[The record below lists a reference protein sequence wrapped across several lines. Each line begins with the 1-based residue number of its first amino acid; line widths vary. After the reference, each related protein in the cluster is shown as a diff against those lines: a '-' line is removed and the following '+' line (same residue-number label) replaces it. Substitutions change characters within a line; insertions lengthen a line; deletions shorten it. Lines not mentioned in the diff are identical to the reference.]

1 MLSVSR
7 RAVYHF
13 RWRECIF
20 GYGGYSQRRQWR
32 RAHRICRGGHRIHNI
47 TQIPRAARSA
57 VPAPADSSAT
67 TRSWSRCMEVALEY
81 SHPGNDEA
89 EFQLHV
95 SGRRKPGVA
104 VCRSRGAILR
114 ATATPREQRRRNQA
128 NIHSTWP
135 LGRIPLD
142 STSYKLYYV
151 NYKIGPGF
159 ASVRKLLIRGSKP
172 STGYLFPPSAYC
184 LTADG
189 INNFAIDS
197 PQVPD
202 GRYWVVFAASGV
214 FDWWHG
220 KRFRRLVLDASRRAR
235 LLGSRRCCLFRF

>member
-114 ATATPREQRRRNQA
+114 ATATPREQDGETKQ
-128 NIHSTWP
+128 ISTA
-135 LGRIPLD
+135 LGL
-142 STSYKLYYV
+142 SE
-151 NYKIGPGF
+151 GF
-159 ASVRKLLIRGSKP
+159 L
-172 STGYLFPPSAYC
+172 
-184 LTADG
+184 LTARPISYIMLTIKSG
-189 INNFAIDS
+189 RVS
-197 PQVPD
+197 P
-202 GRYWVVFAASGV
+202 
-214 FDWWHG
+214 
-220 KRFRRLVLDASRRAR
+220 
-235 LLGSRRCCLFRF
+235 LFVSC